1 MQGLAA
7 RFNDIKESKYASQLR
22 EPLAKGYERGYQ
34 WPSQIQNKE
43 NYSFGVPTMSSENA
57 KEVLYPKRNAT

>member
-7 RFNDIKESKYASQLR
+7 RFNDIKEGKYASSIR

-34 WPSQIQNKE
+34 WPEPI
-43 NYSFGVPTMSSENA
+43 
-57 KEVLYPKRNAT
+57 